1 MFAYNVT
8 NNGFSEPLYPELLP
22 KTRQVFWSNRLAG
35 LASHSTGLWSALL
48 CSAKDHAH
56 GVPLLSSVSWGMSLA
71 YQQVSHKYVCSLLPQ
86 ASSHC
91 HQCHPP
97 PQARTPDLKLS
108 LSLLTGMGTTKVS
121 LLYKGTA
128 CHLLTSSFLSGLE
141 SHSEPS
147 FIGSKLDGVLKGQCG
162 LTISW
167 MHSHFPDTPLSIW
180 SHNNFPEGPQTV
192 TDWTVLP
199 KCPHRDFTLSVNK
212 LTSASPDLCR
222 WLTSIY
228 IPFLP

>member
-1 MFAYNVT
+1 MPTVFLSCLVSPEVCLWPTNKYLTSMFVPSCPRPPHIVT
-8 NNGFSEPLYPELLP
+8 SVILP
-22 KTRQVFWSNRLAG
+22 HRPGHLTLNS
-35 LASHSTGLWSALL
+35 ASPYW
-48 CSAKDHAH
+48 
-56 GVPLLSSVSWGMSLA
+56 
-71 YQQVSHKYVCSLLPQ
+71 Q
-86 ASSHC
+86 
-91 HQCHPP
+91 
-97 PQARTPDLKLS
+97 
-108 LSLLTGMGTTKVS
+108 GMGTTKVS

-147 FIGSKLDGVLKGQCG
+147 FIGSKLDGVLKGHCG

-167 MHSHFPDTPLSIW
+167 MHSHFLDPLLSIW

-192 TDWTVLP
+192 SDWTVLP